1 MQSTIIKK
9 NFLIFVVINIVLAIF
24 WLDIKHEV
32 GNDSSISEWLI
43 NYQGGFTRRGL
54 GGEFGVA
61 LANLLDI
68 SLRRSI
74 FLIQITIHSS
84 YLVLIYFYFKKLKF
98 NIIQLF
104 ALYVPIF
111 LLYPIAELEV
121 LGRKEML
128 LFLFFLVTI
137 FFSSRKY
144 NAKIVNY
151 LIFFISP
158 IVCLIWEQV
167 VLFFPFFASV
177 LIVKNNLKTFKQV
190 FNKLLII
197 FFPGIITFI
206 YIFITPLSD
215 SGHEIMCSF
224 LENNFGERCYMSA
237 SMLISSTIHFDTLW
251 VHDNAQFVHYLRYIL
266 IFLIGFAPLNILVS
280 QSNFLE
286 KDNFIT
292 KNFRPRS
299 LFFILYIPA
308 ILLFIYGYDWGRWI
322 NITYTFSILFYVY
335 LLKNSIIESEFEIK
349 NLIINKITNNKTLIL
364 FIFLIFAFFWNPKT
378 VITGDISTNTG
389 YKIIYNTS
397 KKIFNFSGV
406 RIFQDNPLIKLHKK
420 YIE

>member
-9 NFLIFVVINIVLAIF
+9 HFLIFILINIILAIF

-84 YLVLIYFYFKKLKF
+84 YLALIYFYFKKLKF

-177 LIVKNNLKTFKQV
+177 LIVKNKLKTFKQA

-206 YIFITPLSD
+206 YIFITPLSG
-215 SGHEIMCSF
+215 SGHEIMCNF

-280 QSNFLE
+280 KSNFVE

-299 LFFILYIPA
+299 LFFILYIPT

-322 NITYTFSILFYVY
+322 NITYTFSILLYVY

-349 NLIINKITNNKTLIL
+349 NLIINKIINNKFLIL
-364 FIFLIFAFFWNPKT
+364 SMFLIFAFFWNPKT
-378 VITGDISTNTG
+378 VITGDIATNTG

-397 KKIFNFSGV
+397 KKLFNFSGV

>member
-9 NFLIFVVINIVLAIF
+9 HFLIFILINIVLAIF
-24 WLDIKHEV
+24 WLDIKHEAE
-32 GNDSSISEWLI
+32 NDSSISEWLI

-54 GGEFGVA
+54 GGELGVA

-84 YLVLIYFYFKKLKF
+84 YLALIYFYFKKLKF

-177 LIVKNNLKTFKQV
+177 LIVKNNLKTFKQA

-206 YIFITPLSD
+206 YIFITPLSG
-215 SGHEIMCSF
+215 SGHEIMCNF

-251 VHDNAQFVHYLRYIL
+251 IHDNAQFVHYLRYIL

-280 QSNFLE
+280 KSNFVE

-299 LFFILYIPA
+299 LFFILYIPT

-335 LLKNSIIESEFEIK
+335 LLKNSIIESEFKIK
-349 NLIINKITNNKTLIL
+349 NLIINKIVNNKSLIL

-378 VITGDISTNTG
+378 VITGDIATNTG

-397 KKIFNFSGV
+397 KKIFNFGGV

>member
-1 MQSTIIKK
+1 MQSIIIKK
-9 NFLIFVVINIVLAIF
+9 HLLIFILMNIILAIF
-24 WLDIKHEV
+24 WLDIKHEI

-54 GGEFGVA
+54 GGEFGIA

-74 FLIQITIHSS
+74 FFIQITIHSS
-84 YLVLIYFYFKKLKF
+84 YLALIYFYFKELKF

-104 ALYVPIF
+104 ALYAPIF

-121 LGRKEML
+121 LGRKEMM

-137 FFSSRKY
+137 FFSSRRY
-144 NAKIVNY
+144 NAKVVNY

-158 IVCLIWEQV
+158 IVCLIWEQL

-206 YIFITPLSD
+206 YLFITPLSD
-215 SGHEIMCSF
+215 SGHEIMCNF

-251 VHDNAQFVHYLRYIL
+251 IHDNAQVVHYVRYIL
-266 IFLIGFAPLNILVS
+266 IF
-280 QSNFLE
+280 
-286 KDNFIT
+286 
-292 KNFRPRS
+292 
-299 LFFILYIPA
+299 
-308 ILLFIYGYDWGRWI
+308 
-322 NITYTFSILFYVY
+322 
-335 LLKNSIIESEFEIK
+335 
-349 NLIINKITNNKTLIL
+349 
-364 FIFLIFAFFWNPKT
+364 
-378 VITGDISTNTG
+378 
-389 YKIIYNTS
+389 
-397 KKIFNFSGV
+397 
-406 RIFQDNPLIKLHKK
+406 
-420 YIE
+420 

>member
-266 IFLIGFAPLNILVS
+266 IFLIGFAPLHILVS
-280 QSNFLE
+280 KSNFVE

-349 NLIINKITNNKTLIL
+349 NLIINKIINNKTLIL

>member
-54 GGEFGVA
+54 GGEFGLA

-84 YLVLIYFYFKKLKF
+84 YLALIYFYFKKLKF

-177 LIVKNNLKTFKQV
+177 LIVKNNLKTFKQA

-206 YIFITPLSD
+206 YIFITPLSG
-215 SGHEIMCSF
+215 SGHEIMCNF

-251 VHDNAQFVHYLRYIL
+251 IHDNAQFVHYLRYIL

-280 QSNFLE
+280 KSNFVK

-299 LFFILYIPA
+299 LFFILYIPT

-335 LLKNSIIESEFEIK
+335 LLKNSIIESEFKIK
-349 NLIINKITNNKTLIL
+349 NLIINKIVNNKSLIL

-378 VITGDISTNTG
+378 AITGDIATNTG

-397 KKIFNFSGV
+397 KKIFKFGGI
-406 RIFQDNPLIKLHKK
+406 RIFQNNPLIKLHKK

>member
-9 NFLIFVVINIVLAIF
+9 HFLIFILINIILAIF

-84 YLVLIYFYFKKLKF
+84 YLALIYFYFKKLKF

-177 LIVKNNLKTFKQV
+177 LIVKNKLKTFKQA

-206 YIFITPLSD
+206 YIFITPLSG
-215 SGHEIMCSF
+215 SGHEIMCNF

-251 VHDNAQFVHYLRYIL
+251 IHDNAQFVHYLRYVL
-266 IFLIGFAPLNILVS
+266 IFLIGFAPLHILVS
-280 QSNFLE
+280 KSNFVE

-299 LFFILYIPA
+299 LFFILYIPT

-322 NITYTFSILFYVY
+322 NITYTFSILLYVY

-349 NLIINKITNNKTLIL
+349 NLIINKIINNKFLIL
-364 FIFLIFAFFWNPKT
+364 SMFLIFAFFWNPKT
-378 VITGDISTNTG
+378 VITGDIATNTG

-397 KKIFNFSGV
+397 KKLFNFSGV

>member
-1 MQSTIIKK
+1 MQNTIKK
-9 NFLIFVVINIVLAIF
+9 NFLIFIIINIILVIF
-24 WLDIKHEV
+24 WLNIKHDA

-54 GGEFGVA
+54 GGEFGIA

-74 FLIQITIHSS
+74 FLIQIVIHTS
-84 YLVLIYFYFKKLKF
+84 YLVLIYFYFKELKF
-98 NIIQLF
+98 NIIQFF
-104 ALYVPIF
+104 ALYAPIF

-137 FFSSRKY
+137 FFSAKKY
-144 NAKIVNY
+144 DAKIINF

-158 IVCLIWEQV
+158 IVCLVWEQV

-177 LIVKNNLKTFKQV
+177 LIIKNNLKTYKQV

-197 FFPGIITFI
+197 FFPGIVTFI
-206 YIFITPLSD
+206 YIFVTPLSA
-215 SGHEIMCSF
+215 SGHELMCIF
-224 LENNFGERCYMSA
+224 LNNEFGERCYMSA

-251 VHDNAQFVHYLRYIL
+251 IHDKAQFVHYLRYIL

-280 QSNFLE
+280 KSNFIE

-292 KNFRPRS
+292 KNFRLRS
-299 LFFILYIPA
+299 LFFILYSPA
-308 ILLFIYGYDWGRWI
+308 LLLFIYGYDWGRWI
-322 NITYTFSILFYVY
+322 NITYTFSILFYIY
-335 LLKNSIIESEFEIK
+335 LLKNSIIKNNSEIK
-349 NLIINKITNNKTLIL
+349 SLIGNKIINNKLLIS
-364 FIFLIFAFFWNPKT
+364 FIFIIFAFFWNPKT
-378 VITGDISTNTG
+378 VITGDIATNTG

-406 RIFQDNPLIKLHKK
+406 RLFQDNPLIKFHKK

>member
-1 MQSTIIKK
+1 MQNTAIKK
-9 NFLIFVVINIVLAIF
+9 SFLVFILINILLVIF
-24 WLDIKHEV
+24 WLNIKYKV

-54 GGEFGVA
+54 GGEFGLA

-84 YLVLIYFYFKKLKF
+84 YLALIYFYFKKLKF

-177 LIVKNNLKTFKQV
+177 LIVKNNLKTFKQA

-206 YIFITPLSD
+206 YIFITPLSG
-215 SGHEIMCSF
+215 SGHEIMCNF

-251 VHDNAQFVHYLRYIL
+251 IHDKAQFVHYLRYVL
-266 IFLIGFAPLNILVS
+266 IFLIGFAPLHILVS
-280 QSNFLE
+280 KSNFVE

-299 LFFILYIPA
+299 LFFILYIPT

-322 NITYTFSILFYVY
+322 NITYTFSILLYVY

-349 NLIINKITNNKTLIL
+349 NLIINKIINNKFLIL
-364 FIFLIFAFFWNPKT
+364 SMFLIFAFFWNPKT
-378 VITGDISTNTG
+378 VITGDIATNTG

-397 KKIFNFSGV
+397 KKLFNFSGV
-406 RIFQDNPLIKLHKK
+406 RIFQDNPLIKFHKK

>member
-9 NFLIFVVINIVLAIF
+9 HFLIFILINIILAIF
-24 WLDIKHEV
+24 WLNIKHET

-54 GGEFGVA
+54 GGEFGIA

-74 FLIQITIHSS
+74 FLVQITIHTS
-84 YLVLIYFYFKKLKF
+84 YLALIYFYFKDLKL

-104 ALYVPIF
+104 ALYAPIF

-128 LFLFFLVTI
+128 LFLFFLLTI

-144 NAKIVNY
+144 DAKIVNY

-177 LIVKNNLKTFKQV
+177 LIIKNNLKTFKQV

-197 FFPGIITFI
+197 FLPGIITFI
-206 YIFITPLSD
+206 YIFVTPLSD
-215 SGHEIMCSF
+215 SGHETMCNF

-237 SMLISSTIHFDTLW
+237 TMLISSTIHFDTLW
-251 VHDNAQFVHYLRYIL
+251 IHDRAQFVHYLRYIL

-280 QSNFLE
+280 KSNFVE

-292 KNFRPRS
+292 KNFSLRL
-299 LFFILYIPA
+299 LFFVLYAPA

-322 NITYTFSILFYVY
+322 NITYTFSILFYIY
-335 LLKNSIIESEFEIK
+335 LIKNSIVKSKFKIK
-349 NLIINKITNNKTLIL
+349 YLISNKIINNKFLIL
-364 FIFLIFAFFWNPKT
+364 FIFLIFTFFWSPKT
-378 VITGDISTNTG
+378 AITGDISTNIG
-389 YKIIYNTS
+389 YKIIYKTS

-406 RIFQDNPLIKLHKK
+406 RLFQDNPLIKFHKK
-420 YIE
+420 YVE